1 MSHQALRVSKEY
13 KQPQA
18 CILRI
23 PFTC

>member
-1 MSHQALRVSKEY
+1 MSHQALSVSKEY

-23 PFTC
+23 PCTC